1 MIVKIVLACF
11 VVGYA
16 ISVFDIDPARIVT
29 DTWHTVVE
37 VARLAGGVMEWAL
50 PYILIGAVIVLPVAA
65 VAALLRWTRG
75 RGRL

>member
-16 ISVFDIDPARIVT
+16 ITVFDIDPARILT
-29 DTWHTVVE
+29 DTWQTVVE
-37 VARLAGGVMEWAL
+37 IAQLGGGVIEWAL
-50 PYILIGAVIVLPVAA
+50 PYILIGAVVVLPIAA

-75 RGRL
+75 RGRP